1 MASVRLRKDN
11 VKAYVKQHVPRLV
24 SCLRYLLR
32 QRWRVGSVQKKFH
45 RIYRRNAWASS
56 ESVSGPGSELAQ
68 TQVISNAL
76 PAILDELGAR
86 SLLDV
91 PCGDF
96 HWMRYVNL
104 GRVTYLGGDVV
115 PELVI
120 RNSVKFGSSERR
132 FFVIDICAEA
142 LPEADV
148 LLCRDCLVHLSF
160 RDIKRA
166 LVNVRRSK
174 VKFLLTT
181 TFTSVRSNR
190 DIFTGE
196 WRPINLREPPF
207 LFPEPL
213 VLLNEQCP
221 QPGHNDKSIGL
232 WQVSLL

>member
-1 MASVRLRKDN
+1 VTGVRLSKDN
-11 VKAYVKQHVPRLV
+11 VKAYVKQRFPRLV

-32 QRWRVGSVQKKFH
+32 QQWRVGSVQEKFH
-45 RIYRRNAWASS
+45 RIYQRNAWASG
-56 ESVSGPGSELAQ
+56 ESVSGPGSEVAQ
-68 TQVISNAL
+68 TEVIRNAL
-76 PAILDELGAR
+76 PAILDELGAG

-96 HWMRYVNL
+96 NWMRYVNL
-104 GRVTYLGGDVV
+104 GRVVYLGGDVV
-115 PELVI
+115 PELVT

-181 TFTSVRSNR
+181 TFTSVRRNR

-196 WRPINLREPPF
+196 WRPLNLRGRPF

-213 VLLNEQCP
+213 LLLNENCP
-221 QPGHNDKSIGL
+221 QPGHSDKSIGL